1 MSLNYSNYNG
11 THVGFNRDPYLN
23 SSRKLS
29 FSNQD
34 PTLQNK
40 IFGNIIKQAFL
51 AAYNKSFNKK
61 KIIVLTSILSVLS
74 VIGSASNLL
83 VLIVLALRDDCMN
96 LDNKHIPAKSSHAEF
111 KQGHVKFKMIKNLNK
126 STKPI
131 YLLIQYLALV
141 DFLTCSLAM
150 PGTIVE
156 IWNLEKWNE
165 TLCKL
170 FEQLRATGFVL
181 SNFIV
186 VIISFERYMLL
197 CKPFSFSKFKNVL
210 FKKLL
215 IIITIFSVIIGILS
229 MLQVSV
235 YQKID
240 NQIIFIGKFD

>member
-1 MSLNYSNYNG
+1 
-11 THVGFNRDPYLN
+11 
-23 SSRKLS
+23 
-29 FSNQD
+29 
-34 PTLQNK
+34 
-40 IFGNIIKQAFL
+40 
-51 AAYNKSFNKK
+51 
-61 KIIVLTSILSVLS
+61 
-74 VIGSASNLL
+74 
-83 VLIVLALRDDCMN
+83 
-96 LDNKHIPAKSSHAEF
+96 
-111 KQGHVKFKMIKNLNK
+111 
-126 STKPI
+126 
-131 YLLIQYLALV
+131 
-141 DFLTCSLAM
+141 LTCSLAM

-165 TLCKL
+165 PLCKL
-170 FEQLRATGFVL
+170 LEQLRATGFVL

-240 NQIIFIGKFD
+240 NQIIFIGIFYFYQLYFFRILISLCLY